1 MNARASSTR
10 CASTPTSSIEG
21 DSGNYASIADAT
33 MRGLEADQ
41 AAQRRRHAHR
51 AAGVR
56 AQRHRHHARRHR
68 RRAAGAGTAGD
79 ARRIPG
85 IARGALDAAVAGGA
99 VGEFMRQ
106 RLADHDGAGFAQQR
120 HAARVSRRTMAQEMR
135 GAHGGGHVGGVDV
148 VLDGHG
154 NAVQRTAHSPRR
166 ALGVERAR
174 LRQRGGNIRV
184 HEGVELWVEPFDG
197 RAGVAHQILGA
208 ECPSAMPR
216 ASSAKPRPAKKPGS
230 TARRGVLLARRPAQ
244 HGACDGGGDGRR
256 HEHHRIAMP
265 RGQAERRGMNAKP
278 PQRWPARCR

>member
-1 MNARASSTR
+1 
-10 CASTPTSSIEG
+10 
-21 DSGNYASIADAT
+21 
-33 MRGLEADQ
+33 
-41 AAQRRRHAHR
+41 
-51 AAGVR
+51 
-56 AQRHRHHARRHR
+56 
-68 RRAAGAGTAGD
+68 
-79 ARRIPG
+79 
-85 IARGALDAAVAGGA
+85 
-99 VGEFMRQ
+99 MRQ

-208 ECPSAMPR
+208 ECPLGH
-216 ASSAKPRPAKKPGS
+216 ASRQFSEAATREEARFDRQ
-230 TARRGVLLARRPAQ
+230 ARRVARGPA
-244 HGACDGGGDGRR
+244 HRAAPVCAAPAGRR
-256 HEHHRIAMP
+256 GATPGRTCSMAIMPMAVAMD
-265 RGQAERRGMNAKP
+265 AATNITE
-278 PQRWPARCR
+278 